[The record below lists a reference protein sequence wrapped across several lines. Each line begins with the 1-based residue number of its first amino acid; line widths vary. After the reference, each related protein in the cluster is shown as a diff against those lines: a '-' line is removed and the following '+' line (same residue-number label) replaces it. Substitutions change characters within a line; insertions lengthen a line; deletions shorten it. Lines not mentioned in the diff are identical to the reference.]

1 MEINLINPA
10 HVNAIQNERWYL
22 WEQEPSEVRDAHD
35 IHGLLEKEHLL
46 RKNTQLELYYR
57 NRLTNWE
64 LLKEH
69 TSTDKYACSKI
80 IANYTQILVGLDW
93 HYRLLEREWG
103 EIMDSFVQ
111 GPLTEGINLW
121 RSHPNWYMHKTLRED
136 CAERGGCC
144 GRSCGCCWHRETLL
158 GHREHAAGHCTVN
171 CDCCN
176 KNRGCAL
183 SKIAMQRLDRRFD
196 LSRNTAYFA
205 RIRDAS
211 LLGISKGGN
220 ENPFDL
226 IEESESY

>member
-1 MEINLINPA
+1 MEINLISPA

-22 WEQEPSEVRDAHD
+22 WEQEPAEVRNAHN

-46 RKNTQLELYYR
+46 RKNTQQELHYR
-57 NRLTNWE
+57 NRLTHWE

-69 TSTDKYACSKI
+69 AHSDINVYSKI
-80 IANYTQILVGLDW
+80 IGNYKEILQGLDW
-93 HYRLLEREWG
+93 HYKLLEREWYD
-103 EIMDSFVQ
+103 IMESFVE

-176 KNRGCAL
+176 KNRGFAL
-183 SKIAMQRLDRRFD
+183 SKSAKERLERRFD
-196 LSRNTAYFA
+196 LSRETAYFA

-211 LLGISKGGN
+211 LLGILKGSN

-226 IEESESY
+226 IEESELY